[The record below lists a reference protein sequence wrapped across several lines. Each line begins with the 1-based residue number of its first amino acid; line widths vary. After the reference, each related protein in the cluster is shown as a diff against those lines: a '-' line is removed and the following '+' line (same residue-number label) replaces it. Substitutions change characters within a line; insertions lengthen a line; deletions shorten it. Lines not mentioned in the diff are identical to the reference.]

1 MPARAGGDAA
11 TVSMV
16 NDPGMLPLES
26 FRLLVEESLTGVYLI
41 QGERLLYVNPRLAQI
56 FGYTR
61 EEMLALPSA
70 LDVIAESHRE
80 LVREK
85 LRQRISGEVRAVE
98 YTVSGVRKDGRVVDL
113 DVRSARTMH
122 DGAPA
127 VIGSMLDISERTR
140 LERALR
146 DLSLTDDLTGLYNRR
161 GFSTL
166 AERQLALALRGKQPL
181 LLVFADVDGLKTIN
195 DTYGHAAGDQAL
207 RDTAEILRHTYRSAD
222 IIARLGGDE
231 FTVFP
236 VNAAESSGSVLT
248 ERLDE
253 ALARHARQSDR
264 PFRLSLTAGLARVD
278 PAECP
283 TIEQLL
289 AEADRHLYARR
300 AQRGPR

>member
-1 MPARAGGDAA
+1 LAA
-11 TVSMV
+11 CERGENTLSS
-16 NDPGMLPLES
+16 NQRDLLPLES
-26 FRLLVEESLTGVYLI
+26 FRILVEESLTGVYLI
-41 QGERLLYVNPRLAQI
+41 QGDRLIYVNRRLADI
-56 FGYTR
+56 FGCTR
-61 EEMLALPSA
+61 EELLALPSA
-70 LDVIAESHRE
+70 LDVIAESDRA

-85 LRQRISGEVRAVE
+85 LRQRLSGEVDVVE
-98 YTVSGVRKDGRVVDL
+98 YTVRGVRKDGRVIDL

-122 DGAPA
+122 EGSPA

-166 AERQLALALRGKQPL
+166 AERQLALALRGNQPL
-181 LLVFADVDGLKTIN
+181 LLIFADVDGLKAIN

-207 RDTAEILRHTYRSAD
+207 RDTAAILRSTYRSVD

-236 VNAAESSGSVLT
+236 VNAMESSGSILT

-264 PFRLSLTAGLARVD
+264 PYTLSLTAGLARVD

-283 TIEQLL
+283 TIEGLL
-289 AEADRHLYARR
+289 AQADRALYERR
-300 AQRGPR
+300 AKRNSR

>member
-1 MPARAGGDAA
+1 
-11 TVSMV
+11 MV
-16 NDPGMLPLES
+16 NDPGLLPLES

-98 YTVSGVRKDGRVVDL
+98 YTVAGVRKDGRVVDL

-122 DGAPA
+122 GGAPA

-253 ALARHARQSDR
+253 ALARHARHSDR

-278 PAECP
+278 PAQCP

-300 AQRGPR
+300 AQRGAR